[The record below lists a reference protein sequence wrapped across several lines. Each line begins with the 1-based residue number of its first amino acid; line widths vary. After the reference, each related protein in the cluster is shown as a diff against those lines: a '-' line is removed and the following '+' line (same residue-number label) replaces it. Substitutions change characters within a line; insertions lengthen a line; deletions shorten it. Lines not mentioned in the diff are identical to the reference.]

1 MLTYLKGHI
10 KPLVEYL
17 EIKKLLSRNSIGLH
31 LQHIQQCLKGI
42 KILTILHVCYEAIW
56 NKEYFWWH
64 KNCNTFLS
72 KVNVMSPLLRAKTV
86 AISIIYFHY
95 LKFNNLRLI
104 IISLQLIINFLDH
117 LVKNLIWKKLSCTSK
132 SIVQL
137 KLHVYF

>member
-56 NKEYFWWH
+56 NKQYFWWH
-64 KNCNTFLS
+64 KNCNTFFYQKSMLCRH
-72 KVNVMSPLLRAKTV
+72 VAKTV

-104 IISLQLIINFLDH
+104 IISLQLIIHFLNH